1 MADDPKYWDHW
12 AELEAD
18 DVRLATLDLLREWRA
33 HGTKDHTGQKSPSFR
48 SKGMVATPDLV
59 GLSSGYKP
67 TKLKISITDRGI
79 FKAKQEREWRMP
91 SSPSRERRHQ
101 RLDDAAIEVV

>member
-1 MADDPKYWDHW
+1 
-12 AELEAD
+12 
-18 DVRLATLDLLREWRA
+18 
-33 HGTKDHTGQKSPSFR
+33 
-48 SKGMVATPDLV
+48 VATPDLV

-79 FKAKQEREWRMP
+79 FKQVREVRMP